1 MTKGENIVHA
11 IYKEVSRFSFVKWLE
26 EWGIDEA
33 DFDKFMQ
40 AGKNALTE
48 SEEE

>member
-1 MTKGENIVHA
+1 MTKGENIVYA
-11 IYKEVSRFSFVKWLE
+11 IYNEVSRISLIGWLE